1 MARSELE
8 LVFDRLGQG
17 LVRVDEAHEVLSAN
31 AAARRHFH
39 PTTIVVGQRLREPW
53 PDVVLNEV
61 VDRLLDRDVST
72 RVDRVPGII
81 VDAHGAKG
89 RSYRVTGFP
98 PSGDLPVLLHIDDRS
113 QVLRRS
119 QAEREFVANAAH
131 ELLTP
136 LTGIVTA
143 AFALEAGAKAVPG
156 DRDRFIA
163 HIATNADRLTRIARA
178 LLVLARAQSG
188 QEPPRLES
196 VRLRPLLEDAIS
208 ATGDHHELGV
218 SIDCPAALEVF
229 VDRDLAEQAFA
240 TLVANAA
247 RHAANTEISVYA
259 EALGAGEV
267 GIQVADHG
275 SGIMVGQ
282 LARMQ
287 DRFHSGAGRD
297 GGGFGLGVSI
307 ATQAIELLGGT
318 LSYESAPD
326 MGTRALVRLPS
337 VEVATA

>member
-1 MARSELE
+1 MPPAELE
-8 LVFDRLGQG
+8 LLFDRLGQG
-17 LVRVDEAHEVLSAN
+17 LLRVDEAHAVLWAN

-39 PTTIVVGQRLREPW
+39 PTPIVVGQRLPEPW
-53 PDVVLNEV
+53 PDVALNEV
-61 VDRLLDRDVST
+61 LDRLLDREVSM
-72 RVDRVPGII
+72 RADRVPGIL
-81 VDAHGAKG
+81 VDANGPDG
-89 RSYRVTGFP
+89 RAYRVTGFP
-98 PSGDLPVLLHIDDRS
+98 PSSDLPVLLHVADRT
-113 QVLRRS
+113 QVLRRIRT
-119 QAEREFVANAAH
+119 EREFVANAAH

-143 AFALEAGAKAVPG
+143 AFALEAGAKTVPG

-163 HIATNADRLTRIARA
+163 HIATNADRLTRVARA
-178 LLVLARAQSG
+178 LLILARAQSG

-196 VRLRPLLEDAIS
+196 VPLRPLLEDAIS
-208 ATGDHHELGV
+208 ATGDDHELDV
-218 SIDCPAALEVF
+218 SIDCAPTLEVF

-247 RHAANTEISVYA
+247 RHAAHSEISIYA

-275 SGIMVGQ
+275 SGIPLGQ
-282 LARMQ
+282 LSRIQ

-318 LSYESAPD
+318 LNYESAPD
-326 MGTRALVRLPS
+326 AGTRALVRLPS
-337 VEVATA
+337 AEVATA